1 MTLLHEFNPLGHA
14 MPPVEDVTTLDDL
27 AEMLWRV

>member
-14 MPPVEDVTTLDDL
+14 MPPLKNVTTLDKL
-27 AEMLWRV
+27 AEILWRL